1 MLTQCHAKCRVPVQH
16 LQVDLLLVLPFS
28 MPGCVI
34 LAELERVYV
43 QLCMSALLLYP
54 CVNINITLHGM
65 CAKLGWCS

>member
-54 CVNINITLHGM
+54 KLIM
-65 CAKLGWCS
+65 CKYRYYASWYVC